1 MTLTTDDARHLVT
14 ALSAVAG
21 DADEVRRLL
30 LALVEDTDRDA
41 LPLLALTA
49 LGVVFSECLDRPV
62 YPTGEEENH
71 P

>member
-1 MTLTTDDARHLVT
+1 VTVKTDDARRLVI
-14 ALSAVAG
+14 ALAAVGG
-21 DADEVRRLL
+21 DPDEVRRLL

-41 LPLLALTA
+41 LLLLALTA

-62 YPTGEEENH
+62 YPTGEQENA